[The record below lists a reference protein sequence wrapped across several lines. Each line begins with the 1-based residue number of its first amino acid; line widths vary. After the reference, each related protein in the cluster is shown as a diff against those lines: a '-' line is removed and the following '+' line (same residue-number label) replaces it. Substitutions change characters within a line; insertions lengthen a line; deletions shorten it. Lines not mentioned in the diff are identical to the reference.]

1 MWILVIKIMSTKL
14 VIKEWFT
21 TQLYE
26 SAMDS
31 TPRLTMINPLFSW
44 PSWSAHYRALQPS
57 NSHVTLIHC
66 STQHKEN
73 YVAWVQEP
81 GGRVHKPMVPVRV
94 RVHSWRTQMNLVRCW
109 RTRVTGGQN
118 KVHPADW
125 VRRTPSLG
133 LPWGPPGK
141 VVQHQ
146 KLVEPSSN
154 HTQHLCKRHWRIH
167 RRSIIGLISSIH
179 MKIKERTRSVSQSP
193 FNFPFLLFLFP
204 KKKYWSIMPQELWRK
219 SYPFYGSR
227 PCTKKRKIPRLCHI
241 QGTFS

>member
-81 GGRVHKPMVPVRV
+81 GGRVHKPALGSQTYGSGSGAGSQLANPNEPG
-94 RVHSWRTQMNLVRCW
+94 SLLEN
-109 RTRVTGGQN
+109 
-118 KVHPADW
+118 
-125 VRRTPSLG
+125 PSY
-133 LPWGPPGK
+133 
-141 VVQHQ
+141 
-146 KLVEPSSN
+146 
-154 HTQHLCKRHWRIH
+154 
-167 RRSIIGLISSIH
+167 RRSKQGSSCWLG
-179 MKIKERTRSVSQSP
+179 S
-193 FNFPFLLFLFP
+193 
-204 KKKYWSIMPQELWRK
+204 
-219 SYPFYGSR
+219 SYPEFGFAMGSAWKG
-227 PCTKKRKIPRLCHI
+227 CSASKIG
-241 QGTFS
+241 GTVIKPHSTFM